1 MWQTPVAD
9 DSVDREKG
17 KFNSRGEP
25 KLSAQVLV
33 GASGAESDPSDAV
46 NRTNRLKALGN
57 GIVPAVAVIFA
68 GAIADVLDAERLA
81 AMECAA

>member
-33 GASGAESDPSDAV
+33 APSTADADPSDAV
-46 NRTNRLKALGN
+46 NRTHRLKALGN

-68 GAIADVLDAERLA
+68 RAIADVLEAERD
-81 AMECAA
+81 

>member
-25 KLSAQVLV
+25 KLSAHVL
-33 GASGAESDPSDAV
+33 AAPSAAPADPSDAV
-46 NRTNRLKALGN
+46 NRVHRLKALGN
-57 GIVPAVAVIFA
+57 GIVPAVAHIFA
-68 GAIADVLDAERLA
+68 AAIAEQLVALDADLEVA
-81 AMECAA
+81 A